1 MLKTLLFTL
10 LAALPAAALAA
21 NPVDANP
28 VPTNTA
34 PTDAASTRSSSSH
47 DLQCL
52 YAAKQDGGMLEPADQ
67 CARVEGDTVVFAA
80 DVLGRM
86 DFNEDGLSPVFT
98 HGSWRWVR
106 PDGKSVAVVTFDNF
120 ADDFEDGLTRG
131 PWMGGM
137 AYYDKQLNRVL
148 ATDYEWVDRY
158 SGGLAVVCEGCRKTH
173 TPDGEH
179 SYMTGG
185 QWGAID
191 RQGKLAL
198 PLRPDAA
205 SLMREVEAARA
216 AAASTGR

>member
-21 NPVDANP
+21 NAVDAAS
-28 VPTNTA
+28 A

-47 DLQCL
+47 DQQCL
-52 YAAKQDGGMLEPADQ
+52 YAARQEGGMLEPADQ
-67 CARVEGDTVVFAA
+67 CARVEGDAVVFAA

-98 HGSWRWVR
+98 QGSWRWVR

-131 PWMGGM
+131 PWSGGM
-137 AYYDKQLNRVL
+137 AYYDTRLNRVL
-148 ATDYEWVDRY
+148 ATPYEWVDRY
-158 SGGLAVVCEGCRKTH
+158 SGGLAVVCEGCRTAR

-205 SLMREVEAARA
+205 SLLSEVEAARA
-216 AAASTGR
+216 AAAPTGR